1 MNMAKQTCGSQIYF
15 IFFHVV
21 VLSYLMT
28 ISSCLLFFP
37 PKLLLNYYRFYIKI
51 QVENVEA

>member
-1 MNMAKQTCGSQIYF
+1 MNMAKHTCGSQIYF

-28 ISSCLLFFP
+28 IFGVVYSFLLQ
-37 PKLLLNYYRFYIKI
+37 NYY
-51 QVENVEA
+51 